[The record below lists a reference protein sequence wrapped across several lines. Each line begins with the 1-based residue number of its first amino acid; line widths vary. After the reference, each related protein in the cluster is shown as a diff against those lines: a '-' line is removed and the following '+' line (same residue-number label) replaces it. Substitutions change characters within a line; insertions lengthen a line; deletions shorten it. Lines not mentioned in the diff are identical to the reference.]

1 MQLSA
6 NLDYLRPQKAELT
19 RVGPQGDGGYVIP
32 KQASTQIRSLYSVGI
47 SNNWDF
53 EIQMAKLNPGMK
65 IYAFDRTS
73 GWQVFA
79 FWALRDIF
87 KGDPSATTRQS
98 VAERFKSARKYLL
111 LSLNFRSFF
120 IGRRKFRR
128 RWVKNT
134 KNSGSEISLKQS
146 LSKVFGVGSTMI
158 KIDIEGGE
166 YELSAELISQI
177 KQNERLIDC
186 IVMEFHDT
194 VTKRTEFETIV
205 KGISN
210 LFPIVHIHGNNC
222 AGIASDGLPE
232 VLEITFARSSCDE
245 GNTLFP
251 LQGLDCPNDKE
262 FEDLSF
268 SFSLQSH

>member
-1 MQLSA
+1 
-6 NLDYLRPQKAELT
+6 
-19 RVGPQGDGGYVIP
+19 
-32 KQASTQIRSLYSVGI
+32 
-47 SNNWDF
+47 
-53 EIQMAKLNPGMK
+53 
-65 IYAFDRTS
+65 
-73 GWQVFA
+73 
-79 FWALRDIF
+79 
-87 KGDPSATTRQS
+87 
-98 VAERFKSARKYLL
+98 
-111 LSLNFRSFF
+111 
-120 IGRRKFRR
+120 
-128 RWVKNT
+128 
-134 KNSGSEISLKQS
+134 
-146 LSKVFGVGSTMI
+146 MI